1 MDIGGPMADR
11 AMNRRDCQKIKMDI
25 NKMDAR
31 TSRLDKEVVAREL
44 ASPKQERLPKWNVAL
59 PIIILAAF
67 FVALMVHFA
76 YKGDLYL
83 SFWVDDFF
91 YYLVVAKNLALHG
104 ASTFN
109 GLQATNGYHPLW
121 MLTIA
126 LLYKI
131 FHTQLSFFVA
141 LSVLIWLLVCG
152 SYPALRRTQLSLGIG
167 GDAGL
172 AWALLSI
179 TCMAALSRTGMEI
192 GLALFCLSLFWER
205 MATRP
210 LERQTP
216 AAAFVSGLLASA
228 LVLSRLDACL
238 VVAAYGGLTLIAPSS
253 ARRTAVKQVFYFA
266 AGLFPLA
273 IYFAIN
279 RIEFG
284 TMLPI
289 SGVAKNLK
297 STWFPSSSTVSMLA
311 LPRLLNILFT
321 WPSLT
326 LCALFLLHVLRGPAN
341 AESLVPAD
349 RRRVQL
355 CVALH
360 PIIFYSVLSFS
371 TDWPMWWIWYLY
383 PLVPVFAL
391 LGPTVVARWI
401 PLTRSASLWLAA
413 AVTCCSLVI
422 ILDRVRTERPAV
434 FALQRALGLQAFA
447 AAHPGIFSM
456 GDTAGLP
463 SYLMPAPVLQ
473 LEGLMADKSFVDR
486 IRRQEPLLQAL
497 NELGVDYYVTVRAQT
512 NHDCYDVREP
522 YWAGPHS
529 PAMQARLC
537 MHPVADIG
545 PPGDPH
551 HALVFDVRALPTA
564 GAPAE
569 SN

>member
-1 MDIGGPMADR
+1 MAER
-11 AMNRRDCQKIKMDI
+11 AINRRDCQKIKMDI
-25 NKMDAR
+25 NEMDAR
-31 TSRLDKEVVAREL
+31 SSRLDKELFARES
-44 ASPKQERLPKWNVAL
+44 APPKQERLLQWNVAL
-59 PIIILAAF
+59 PIIVMAAYF
-67 FVALMVHFA
+67 AALMVHFA

-83 SFWVDDFF
+83 SFFVDDFF
-91 YYLVVAKNLALHG
+91 YYLVVAKNLVLHG

-109 GLQATNGYHPLW
+109 GLQTTNGYHPLW
-121 MLTIA
+121 LLTIA

-131 FHTQLSFFVA
+131 FRTQMSFFVA
-141 LSVLIWLLVCG
+141 LSVLIWVLVCG
-152 SYPALRRTQLSLGIG
+152 SYRALRRTQSSLGIG

-179 TCMAALSRTGMEI
+179 TCMAVLSRSGMEI

-238 VVAAYGGLTLIAPSS
+238 VVAAYGGLTLIAPSG
-253 ARRTAVKQVFYFA
+253 ARRTAVKQIFYFG
-266 AGLFPLA
+266 AGLLPVA

-289 SGVAKNLK
+289 SGIAKNLK
-297 STWFPSSSTVSMLA
+297 STWFPSASTVSILS
-311 LPRLLNILFT
+311 LPRLINILFT
-321 WPSLT
+321 WPSLA
-326 LCALFLLHVLRGPAN
+326 LCALFLLHMLRGRAD
-341 AESLVPAD
+341 ADGAVPAD

-371 TDWPMWWIWYLY
+371 SDWPMWWIWYLY
-383 PLVPVFAL
+383 PLVPVCAL
-391 LGPTVVARWI
+391 LGPTLIARWM

-413 AVTCCSLVI
+413 AVTCGSLVI
-422 ILDRVRTERPAV
+422 ILNRVRNERPAV
-434 FALQRALGLQAFA
+434 LSFQRALGLQEFA
-447 AAHPGIFSM
+447 ATHPGLYGM
-456 GDTAGLP
+456 GDTAGLA

-473 LEGLMADKSFVDR
+473 LEGLVGDKPFVDR
-486 IRRQEPLLQAL
+486 IRRQQPLVQAL
-497 NELGVDYYVTVRAQT
+497 DELGVDYYVTVRPQP
-512 NHDCYDVREP
+512 NGDCYDVQEP
-522 YWAGPHS
+522 YWAGAHS
-529 PAMQARLC
+529 PAMQAHLC
-537 MHPVADIG
+537 IHPIADIR

-551 HALVFDVRALPTA
+551 HILVFDMHQLRGARAGT
-564 GAPAE
+564 G

>member
-1 MDIGGPMADR
+1 MD
-11 AMNRRDCQKIKMDI
+11 N
-25 NKMDAR
+25 NKMDAG
-31 TSRLDKEVVAREL
+31 TSRLDKEVF
-44 ASPKQERLPKWNVAL
+44 ASESAPPKQERLQQWKVAL
-59 PIIILAAF
+59 PIIVLAAYF
-67 FVALMVHFA
+67 AALMVHFA

-83 SFWVDDFF
+83 SFFVDDFF

-104 ASTFN
+104 TSTFN
-109 GLQATNGYHPLW
+109 GLQPTNGYHPLW
-121 MLTIA
+121 LLTIA

-131 FHTQLSFFVA
+131 FRTQLSFFVA
-141 LSVLIWLLVCG
+141 LSLLIWLLVCA
-152 SYPALRRTQLSLGIG
+152 SYRALRHTQLSLGIG

-179 TCMAALSRTGMEI
+179 TCMAVLSRTGMEI

-205 MATRP
+205 MATQP

-238 VVAAYGGLTLIAPSS
+238 VVAAYGGLTLIAPS
-253 ARRTAVKQVFYFA
+253 AVKQVFYFG
-266 AGLFPLA
+266 AGLLPVA

-289 SGVAKNLK
+289 SGIAKNLK
-297 STWFPSSSTVSMLA
+297 STWFPSASTVSMLA

-326 LCALFLLHVLRGPAN
+326 LCALFLLHVLRGPVDADR
-341 AESLVPAD
+341 AVPAD

-371 TDWPMWWIWYLY
+371 SDWPMWWIWYLY
-383 PLVPVFAL
+383 PLVPVCAL
-391 LGPTVVARWI
+391 LGPTLIARWL

-413 AVTCCSLVI
+413 AVTCGSLVI

-434 FALQRALGLQAFA
+434 FAMQRALGLQEFA
-447 AAHPGIFSM
+447 AAHPGLYSM

-463 SYLMPAPVLQ
+463 SYLIPAPLLQ
-473 LEGLMADKSFVDR
+473 LEGLMADKPFVDR

-497 NELGVDYYVTVRAQT
+497 DELGVDYYVTVRPQP
-512 NHDCYDVREP
+512 NRDCYDVREP
-522 YWAGPHS
+522 YWAGARS

-537 MHPVADIG
+537 IHPVADIG
-545 PPGDPH
+545 PPGDAH
-551 HALVFDVRALPTA
+551 HALVFDMRALRPG
-564 GAPAE
+564 GAIAK

>member
-1 MDIGGPMADR
+1 MADR

-25 NKMDAR
+25 NKVDAR

-44 ASPKQERLPKWNVAL
+44 ASPKQERLPKWNVVL
-59 PIIILAAF
+59 PVIVLAAF

-121 MLTIA
+121 LLTIA
-126 LLYKI
+126 LVYKI

-253 ARRTAVKQVFYFA
+253 ARRTAVKQFFYFA

-321 WPSLT
+321 WPALT

-434 FALQRALGLQAFA
+434 FALQRALGLRAFA
-447 AAHPGIFSM
+447 AAHPGIYSM

-486 IRRQEPLLQAL
+486 IRRREPLLQAL

-551 HALVFDVRALPTA
+551 HALVFDVRALPAA

>member
-1 MDIGGPMADR
+1 MDF
-11 AMNRRDCQKIKMDI
+11 
-25 NKMDAR
+25 NKMDAG
-31 TSRLDKEVVAREL
+31 TSRLNDEVL
-44 ASPKQERLPKWNVAL
+44 ANESALPKQERLLQWKVAL
-59 PIIILAAF
+59 PIIVLAAYF
-67 FVALMVHFA
+67 AALMVHFA
-76 YKGDLYL
+76 YRGDLYL
-83 SFWVDDFF
+83 SFFVDDFF

-121 MLTIA
+121 LLTIA

-152 SYPALRRTQLSLGIG
+152 SYRALRRTQSSLGIG

-179 TCMAALSRTGMEI
+179 TCIAVLSRTGMEI

-205 MATRP
+205 MATQP

-238 VVAAYGGLTLIAPSS
+238 VVAAYGGLTLIAPSG
-253 ARRTAVKQVFYFA
+253 ARRTAVRQVLYFG
-266 AGLFPLA
+266 AGLLPVA

-297 STWFPSSSTVSMLA
+297 STWFPSASTVSMLA

-321 WPSLT
+321 WPSLA
-326 LCALFLLHVLRGPAN
+326 LCALYLLYVLRGITPADD
-341 AESLVPAD
+341 AVRAD

-371 TDWPMWWIWYLY
+371 SDWPMWWIWYLY
-383 PLVPVFAL
+383 PLAPVCAL
-391 LGPTVVARWI
+391 LGPTLIARWI
-401 PLTRSASLWLAA
+401 PLTRPASLWLAA
-413 AVTCCSLVI
+413 AVTCVSLVI
-422 ILDRVRTERPAV
+422 VLDRVRPERPAV
-434 FALQRALGLQAFA
+434 FALQRALGLQEFA
-447 AAHPGIFSM
+447 AAHPGLYSM

-463 SYLMPAPVLQ
+463 SYLIPAPVLQ
-473 LEGLMADKSFVDR
+473 LEGLMADKPFVER
-486 IRRQEPLLQAL
+486 IRRQEPLVQAL
-497 NELGVDYYVTVRAQT
+497 DELGVDYYVTVRPQP
-512 NHDCYDVREP
+512 NRDCYDVREP
-522 YWAGPHS
+522 YWAGAHS
-529 PAMQARLC
+529 PAMQAQLC
-537 MHPVADIG
+537 IHPVADIG
-545 PPGDPH
+545 APGDPH
-551 HALVFDVRALPTA
+551 HALVFDMRPLRSAGVTA
-564 GAPAE
+564 K

>member
-1 MDIGGPMADR
+1 MDAQTSGLR
-11 AMNRRDCQKIKMDI
+11 KEVL
-25 NKMDAR
+25 AR
-31 TSRLDKEVVAREL
+31 TSAP
-44 ASPKQERLPKWNVAL
+44 PKQERRLQWEVAL
-59 PIIILAAF
+59 PIIVLAAYF
-67 FVALMVHFA
+67 AALMIHFA
-76 YKGDLYL
+76 YRGDLYL
-83 SFWVDDFF
+83 SFFVDDFF

-121 MLTIA
+121 LLTIA

-131 FHTQLSFFVA
+131 FRTQLSFFVA

-152 SYPALRRTQLSLGIG
+152 SYRALRRTQLSLGIE

-179 TCMAALSRTGMEI
+179 TCMAVLARSGMEV

-205 MATRP
+205 MATQP

-228 LVLSRLDACL
+228 LMLSRLDASL
-238 VVAAYGGLTLIAPSS
+238 VVAAYGGLTLIAPSG
-253 ARRTAVKQVFYFA
+253 ARRTAFRKIFYFS
-266 AGLFPLA
+266 AGLLPVA

-289 SGVAKNLK
+289 SGIAKNLK
-297 STWFPSSSTVSMLA
+297 STWFPSASTVSILGV
-311 LPRLLNILFT
+311 PRLINFLFT

-326 LCALFLLHVLRGPAN
+326 LCALFLLHVLRGPVDAD
-341 AESLVPAD
+341 SMVPPD

-371 TDWPMWWIWYLY
+371 SDWPMWWIWYLY
-383 PLVPVFAL
+383 PLVPVWAL
-391 LGPTVVARWI
+391 LGPTLIARWI
-401 PLTRSASLWLAA
+401 PLTRPATLWLAA
-413 AVTCCSLVI
+413 AVTCVSLVI

-434 FALQRALGLQAFA
+434 FSLQRALGLQEFA
-447 AAHPGIFSM
+447 AAHPGLYGM
-456 GDTAGLP
+456 GDTAGLA

-473 LEGLMADKSFVDR
+473 LEGLVGDKPFVDR

-497 NELGVDYYVTVRAQT
+497 NELGVDYYVTVRAQP
-512 NHDCYDVREP
+512 NRDCYDVREP
-522 YWAGPHS
+522 YWAGAHS
-529 PAMQARLC
+529 PAMQAHLC
-537 MHPVADIG
+537 IHPIADIR
-545 PPGDPH
+545 PLGDPH
-551 HALVFDVRALPTA
+551 HALVFDLRPLRAA
-564 GAPAE
+564 GASSV

>member
-1 MDIGGPMADR
+1 
-11 AMNRRDCQKIKMDI
+11 MDI

-31 TSRLDKEVVAREL
+31 TSRLDKAVF
-44 ASPKQERLPKWNVAL
+44 ASESAPPKQERLLRWNVAL
-59 PIIILAAF
+59 PVLVLAAYF
-67 FVALMVHFA
+67 ATLMVHFA
-76 YKGDLYL
+76 YRGDLYL
-83 SFWVDDFF
+83 SFFVDDFF
-91 YYLVVAKNLALHG
+91 YYLVVAKNLVLHG

-121 MLTIA
+121 LLTIA

-131 FHTQLSFFVA
+131 FRTQLSFFVA

-152 SYPALRRTQLSLGIG
+152 SYRALRRTRLSLGIG

-179 TCMAALSRTGMEI
+179 TCMAVLSRTGMEI

-205 MATRP
+205 MARQP

-228 LVLSRLDACL
+228 LVLSRLDASL
-238 VVAAYGGLTLIAPSS
+238 VVAAYGGLTLIAPSGE
-253 ARRTAVKQVFYFA
+253 RRTAVKQVFYFG
-266 AGLFPLA
+266 AGLLPVA

-289 SGVAKNLK
+289 SGIAKNLK
-297 STWFPSSSTVSMLA
+297 STWFPSASTVSMLG

-326 LCALFLLHVLRGPAN
+326 LCALFLLHVLRGPAS
-341 AESLVPAD
+341 ADSVPAD

-371 TDWPMWWIWYLY
+371 SDWPMWWIWYLY
-383 PLVPVFAL
+383 PLVPVCAL
-391 LGPTVVARWI
+391 LGPTLIARWI

-413 AVTCCSLVI
+413 AVTCVSLVI

-434 FALQRALGLQAFA
+434 FALQRALGLQEFA
-447 AAHPGIFSM
+447 AAHPGLYSM
-456 GDTAGLP
+456 GDTAGLA

-473 LEGLMADKSFVDR
+473 LEGLMADKPFVDR
-486 IRRQEPLLQAL
+486 IRRQEPLLQAFD
-497 NELGVDYYVTVRAQT
+497 ELGVDYYITVRPEP
-512 NHDCYDVREP
+512 NRDCYDLREP
-522 YWAGPHS
+522 FWAGAHS
-529 PAMQARLC
+529 PAMQGRLC
-537 MHPVADIG
+537 IHPVADIG

-551 HALVFDVRALPTA
+551 HALVFDMRALRPA
-564 GAPAE
+564 GATAK

>member
-1 MDIGGPMADR
+1 MD
-11 AMNRRDCQKIKMDI
+11 N
-25 NKMDAR
+25 NKMDAG
-31 TSRLDKEVVAREL
+31 TSRLDKEVF
-44 ASPKQERLPKWNVAL
+44 ASESAPPKQERLQQWKVAL
-59 PIIILAAF
+59 PIIVLAAYF
-67 FVALMVHFA
+67 AALMVHFA

-83 SFWVDDFF
+83 SFFVDDFF

-104 ASTFN
+104 TSTFN
-109 GLQATNGYHPLW
+109 GLQPTNGYHPLW
-121 MLTIA
+121 LLTIA

-131 FHTQLSFFVA
+131 FRTQLSFFVA
-141 LSVLIWLLVCG
+141 LSLLIWLLVCA
-152 SYPALRRTQLSLGIG
+152 SYRALRHTQLSLGIG

-179 TCMAALSRTGMEI
+179 TCMAVLSRTGMEI

-205 MATRP
+205 MATQP

-238 VVAAYGGLTLIAPSS
+238 VVAAYGGLTLIAPSGV
-253 ARRTAVKQVFYFA
+253 RRTAVKQVFYFG
-266 AGLFPLA
+266 AGLLPVA

-289 SGVAKNLK
+289 SGIAKNLK
-297 STWFPSSSTVSMLA
+297 STWFPSASTVSMLG

-326 LCALFLLHVLRGPAN
+326 LCALFLLHVLRGAVD
-341 AESLVPAD
+341 ADRAVSAD

-371 TDWPMWWIWYLY
+371 SDWPMWWIWYLY
-383 PLVPVFAL
+383 PLVPVCAL
-391 LGPTVVARWI
+391 LGPTLIARWL

-413 AVTCCSLVI
+413 AVTCGSLVI

-434 FALQRALGLQAFA
+434 FAMQRALGLQEFA
-447 AAHPGIFSM
+447 AAHPGLYSM

-463 SYLMPAPVLQ
+463 SYLIPAPLLQ
-473 LEGLMADKSFVDR
+473 LEGLMADKPFVDR
-486 IRRQEPLLQAL
+486 IRRQEPLLEAL
-497 NELGVDYYVTVRAQT
+497 DELGVDYYVTVRPQP
-512 NHDCYDVREP
+512 NRDCYDVREP
-522 YWAGPHS
+522 YWAGAHS

-537 MHPVADIG
+537 IHPVADIG

-551 HALVFDVRALPTA
+551 HALVFDMRALRPG
-564 GAPAE
+564 GAIAK